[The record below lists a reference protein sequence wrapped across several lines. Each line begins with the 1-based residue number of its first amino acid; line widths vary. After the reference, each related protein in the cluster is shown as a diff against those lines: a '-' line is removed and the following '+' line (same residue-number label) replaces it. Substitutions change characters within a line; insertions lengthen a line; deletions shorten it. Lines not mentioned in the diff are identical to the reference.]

1 MPNNTDLNSDIS
13 NSYLNKVI
21 LVGVIV
27 LLLVQLVSLGRLLFF
42 RENIWA
48 GGDYMIDKFGHTSL
62 ADIIFSFVILLFLL
76 ALVRF
81 WRKHRL
87 VVAACVL
94 LWLRTAV
101 GGGMWRYYLSIHDN
115 VGQNL
120 FVFDQYPWLLAVIG
134 SSALG
139 CLATFLFLVAL
150 IQGETL
156 QALLEDWMN
165 YLPQKVANTP

>member
-1 MPNNTDLNSDIS
+1 MSNDPQLNLGKR
-13 NSYLNKVI
+13 NSYLNKVL

-27 LLLVQLVSLGRLLFF
+27 LFLFQLVTFVRLLFF
-42 RENIWA
+42 REGIWE

-62 ADIIFSFVILLFLL
+62 ADIISSFVIPLFLL

-81 WRKHRL
+81 WRKHKL
-87 VVAACVL
+87 VVGACVL
-94 LWLRTAV
+94 LWLKTAV
-101 GGGMWRYYLSIHDN
+101 GGGTWRYYHFQYDN

-139 CLATFLFLVAL
+139 CLAMLLFLLAL
-150 IQGETL
+150 IQGETVQVVL
-156 QALLEDWMN
+156 DDLFGFLSRK
-165 YLPQKVANTP
+165 LANTP